1 MGRNFGGIGGK
12 SDGFESYSVSH
23 ISYCRDKVNCPE
35 LTR

>member
-12 SDGFESYSVSH
+12 SDGFESYSVSY
-23 ISYCRDKVNCPE
+23 ISYCRDKLSYPA